1 MFSGI
6 TNQFTNLLGKT
17 GAEGAEQAG
26 EAGAETAAPAAENV
40 ATAADTAE
48 AGGEGA
54 EGAAKA
60 GGVFSGVSSKV
71 GGWLS
76 NAPSMPAM
84 PAMPN
89 ISMPNMPSM
98 PSVSIPGLRKTQTQD
113 ESAGV
118 ANEGL
123 EGVQPTERTEGADDD
138 DRSRPHESATGG
150 ADSRPLSPTQLEADA
165 EAGGVGNVIKSKG
178 LSLFKNFQKEVS
190 QVDVNEVTTKV
201 TAGAKSFGSFLF
213 SAATKVGDKVK
224 ESVVHNP
231 ILDKFNKEQDAFI
244 KSQGGGAS
252 GGLPWEGHQAADKIK
267 EEILALS
274 ADRRNFVRAPPAG
287 IEYEFNYDQS
297 YPVALAIM
305 NEDKQ
310 LEQMRFELVP
320 KIITEENFW
329 RNYFYRVSLIV
340 EAGDLGTLG
349 SENEFTKRAS
359 SDEDP
364 KDKIEPKVPEK
375 DSNKEI
381 SSAKQT
387 NANKRDTSANN
398 SKKKD
403 KKAKRVSE
411 SEFVSDTLQTNE
423 ADLDE
428 VKEGMKKLGIDSLA
442 KQALETN
449 KNEEQWEKDLEAEL
463 QDYEVVNDGNDKVN
477 WEKDVEELLE
487 EEDLK

>member
-165 EAGGVGNVIKSKG
+165 EAGGVGN
-178 LSLFKNFQKEVS
+178 
-190 QVDVNEVTTKV
+190 VTTKV

>member
-6 TNQFTNLLGKT
+6 TNQFSNLLSKT

-26 EAGAETAAPAAENV
+26 EAGADNTSAVPVENTAAV
-40 ATAADTAE
+40 DTTGTE
-48 AGGEGA
+48 AGVEGA

-76 NAPSMPAM
+76 NAPSMPSM

-89 ISMPNMPSM
+89 ISMPAMPSM
-98 PSVSIPGLRKTQTQD
+98 PSVSIPGLRKTHTQD
-113 ESAGV
+113 EGAGV
-118 ANEGL
+118 ENEGL
-123 EGVQPTERTEGADDD
+123 AASTEGIQPTERTGADGDED
-138 DRSRPHESATGG
+138 DRSSATGG
-150 ADSRPLSPTQLEADA
+150 ADSRPVSPTQLEADA
-165 EAGGVGNVIKSKG
+165 ENAGGVGN
-178 LSLFKNFQKEVS
+178 
-190 QVDVNEVTTKV
+190 VTTKV
-201 TAGAKSFGSFLF
+201 TAGAKSFGSFLY
-213 SAATKVGDKVK
+213 SAVNKVGDKVK

-244 KSQGGGAS
+244 KSQGGAGGS
-252 GGLPWEGHQAADKIK
+252 GQCPWVGHQAEDKIK
-267 EEILALS
+267 EEIMALS

-287 IEYEFNYDQS
+287 VEFEFNYDQS
-297 YPVALAIM
+297 YPTALAMM

-359 SDEDP
+359 SDEETKNENSSESHEKSKTSTEIP
-364 KDKIEPKVPEK
+364 KFKQRNDKNNKKPEK
-375 DSNKEI
+375 
-381 SSAKQT
+381 T
-387 NANKRDTSANN
+387 KRI
-398 SKKKD
+398 
-403 KKAKRVSE
+403 SE
-411 SEFVSDTLQTNE
+411 SEFVSDTLQTNQE
-423 ADLDE
+423 DLEE

-477 WEKDVEELLE
+477 WEKDVEELLD

>member
-138 DRSRPHESATGG
+138 DRSSATGG

>member
-138 DRSRPHESATGG
+138 DRSRYIRPHESATGG

-165 EAGGVGNVIKSKG
+165 EAGGVGN
-178 LSLFKNFQKEVS
+178 
-190 QVDVNEVTTKV
+190 VTTKV

-359 SDEDP
+359 SDE
-364 KDKIEPKVPEK
+364 
-375 DSNKEI
+375 
-381 SSAKQT
+381 
-387 NANKRDTSANN
+387 
-398 SKKKD
+398 
-403 KKAKRVSE
+403 
-411 SEFVSDTLQTNE
+411 
-423 ADLDE
+423 
-428 VKEGMKKLGIDSLA
+428 
-442 KQALETN
+442 
-449 KNEEQWEKDLEAEL
+449 EEQWEKDLEAEL